1 MPVNVVTLGVGGAL
15 EAAICLPAAGF
26 AANHASP
33 FLSGCVQDFGAAYR
47 APLTRESV
55 AAMSV
60 DFRIDMTRGDD
71 RVFSP
76 KSSLLFAPLR
86 SVRGFSPLHGPAECV
101 EACRRAFLE
110 DADRCFRLLES
121 DEPAVVLMCCAEPAQ
136 AVYGRVARPV
146 LSLSQRAKRAFCLM
160 STLESGGLRRRAH
173 GFYTM
178 PFPRAAMPPLGP
190 GAASVAALYV
200 RQALERLGQ
209 PVF

>member
-1 MPVNVVTLGVGGAL
+1 MNIVTLGVGGAL
-15 EAAICLPAAGF
+15 EAALRHPAAEF

-33 FLSGCVQDFGAAYR
+33 FLSGCVQDFWAAYR

-55 AAMSV
+55 AGMATDLRV
-60 DFRIDMTRGDD
+60 DMARGGDD
-71 RVFSP
+71 SVFSP

-86 SVRGFSPLHGPAECV
+86 SVRGLSPLHGPAECV

-121 DEPAVVLMCCAEPAQ
+121 DEPAVVFMCCAESAQ
-136 AVYGRVARPV
+136 RVYGRVARPV
-146 LSLSQRAKRAFCLM
+146 LSLNQRARRAFCLM
-160 STLESGGLRRRAH
+160 STLESGWLRRKAH

-178 PFPRAAMPPLGP
+178 PFPRAAMPPCGP
-190 GAASVAALYV
+190 GAASVAAMYV
-200 RQALERLGQ
+200 RQALGHLGQ